1 MRLDSQ
7 IFGVAFRS
15 FITSFVVLSFMFFTS
30 TWAVGTF
37 VQGGDFF
44 VLPPSSTM
52 TQASWIS
59 SLQTSG
65 STRPSPPVAATM
77 PSPPTSV
84 WLGDQRGVVA
94 QYPVCSLNFSSLD
107 IVDFAL
113 IADAAY
119 GHDTDVQKQSL
130 GERFNGT
137 ALGDWTYVARN
148 DARSSHQVWMEL
160 FFPRANLTVVAV
172 RGTASATDAL
182 EDLHFWFGICIMQ
195 VADVFIPFLKQLP
208 SAFVV
213 QLLSMTLFRSIMPPP
228 VYTELLAHVEAVRE
242 RVGGDRVVLTG
253 HSLGGAM
260 AAMVGAKT
268 HVPAVS
274 FSGPGLL
281 YSRGRFDV
289 EDDAIRDYV
298 LTIKPRHDVVPQVD
312 ALGGMVQEIEC
323 RRLNPL
329 ACHST
334 VTHMCEL
341 VASCGDKRGRD
352 WSRATQC
359 QEYMAMGAPE
369 AVVRV

>member
-1 MRLDSQ
+1 MQ
-7 IFGVAFRS
+7 IFGTAFRS
-15 FITSFVVLSFMFFTS
+15 FITSFVVLSFAFFTS

-44 VLPPSSTM
+44 VLPPSAST
-52 TQASWIS
+52 TSPTWVSTLNAGAQPNAAQSIWQS
-59 SLQTSG
+59 SNTG
-65 STRPSPPVAATM
+65 S
-77 PSPPTSV
+77 
-84 WLGDQRGVVA
+84 VA

-119 GHDTDVQKQSL
+119 GHDTHVQKQSL

-137 ALGDWTYVARN
+137 SLRDWQYVARN
-148 DARSSHQVWMEL
+148 DERSSHQVWMEL
-160 FFPRANLTVVAV
+160 NFPRANLTVIAV

-195 VADVFIPFLKQLP
+195 VADVFFPFLKQLP
-208 SAFVV
+208 GPFVV
-213 QLLSMTLFRSIMPPP
+213 QLLSMSLFRAIMPPP
-228 VYTELLAHVEAVRE
+228 VYTELLAHVQNVRA
-242 RVGGDRVVLTG
+242 RVGGDRLVLTG

-274 FSGPGLL
+274 FSGPGLI

-289 EDDAIRDYV
+289 DDGAIRDFV
-298 LTIKPRHDVVPQVD
+298 LTIKPRHDIVPQVD
-312 ALGGMVQEIEC
+312 VLGGMVQEIEC
-323 RRLNPL
+323 RSDNPL

-352 WSRATQC
+352 WSLATQC
-359 QEYMAMGAPE
+359 VEYMQGTVPIN
-369 AVVRV
+369 